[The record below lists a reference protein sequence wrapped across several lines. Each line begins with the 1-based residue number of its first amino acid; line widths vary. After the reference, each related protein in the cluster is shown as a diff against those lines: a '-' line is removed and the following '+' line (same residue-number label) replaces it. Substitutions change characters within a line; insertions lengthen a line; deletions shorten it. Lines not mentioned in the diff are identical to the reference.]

1 MDRLI
6 ESLIGRLVLAT
17 TTVFKKPKLAVFLYA
32 LALVGVFRSPDR
44 NRPVSYSGAATPED
58 VPSPKREDPTAFVLA
73 HLEKAGLRT
82 SERVFVSGEQI
93 YSPGEPAEQLHFLRS
108 GTVRLYKLYGGYK
121 EATVGLLKDS
131 GMFGRP
137 DLEESG
143 FQDDFAEAMTTCT
156 VVSVRKSALTWLAMR
171 DPKVSMALFSAF
183 SERIRLSEQFSTV
196 LLPREVSSRL
206 AALLLSLSERVGVE
220 EEEGT
225 LIDLRLTHQILAD
238 MIASTR
244 EAVSKAM
251 SEFQREG
258 LIARSGR
265 GGFVVLDPLS
275 LRERAEGAFQP

>member
-1 MDRLI
+1 M
-6 ESLIGRLVLAT
+6 ESLIGKLVLAT
-17 TTVFKKPKLAVFLYA
+17 TTVFKKPKLAVLLYA

-44 NRPVSYSGAATPED
+44 NRPVSYSGEAIPEGTP
-58 VPSPKREDPTAFVLA
+58 PPKREDPTDFVLT
-73 HLEKAGLRT
+73 HLEKAGLQT
-82 SERVFVSGEQI
+82 SERIFISGNPI
-93 YSPGEPAEQLHFLRS
+93 YSPGEPADQLHFLRS

-121 EATVGLLKDS
+121 EATMGLLKDR

-137 DLEESG
+137 DLEETG
-143 FQDDFAEAMTTCT
+143 IQEDFAEAMTACN

-171 DPKVSMALFSAF
+171 DPKVSMALFSAL
-183 SERIRLSEQFSTV
+183 SERARLSEEFSTV

-220 EEEGT
+220 EQGGT

-244 EAVSKAM
+244 EAVSKTM

-258 LIARSGR
+258 LVAKSGR

-275 LRERAEGAFQP
+275 LRERAEGVF